1 MLPSFTEEQRL
12 LKESVERFRQQDYA
26 FEKRKIALV
35 KLGAKEDPTW
45 AQFAELGWL
54 AATLPEEHGGLG
66 GSHADLALLME
77 QFGRGLVTS
86 PFVPTI
92 VAGGT
97 ILRLA
102 GSDAQKSEILSGVA
116 EGRTK
121 LALAYLEPPAQPD
134 PAIVATRAARDGD
147 GFVIAGS
154 KAAVLYGNVADHL
167 LVSARTA
174 GDIGDRHGISL
185 FLVPLG
191 APGLTVSA
199 YRTHDD
205 GWAADLRFERV
216 RVAADALI
224 GSADSALAT
233 LDAALD
239 AATAALCAEAVGAM
253 WTMHDMTLDY
263 IKVRKQFGA
272 IIGSFQAIQ
281 HRMVNMYMRCQ
292 LAQSMALAG
301 MAALDFADAPAR
313 SRAVSAAKV
322 QVGRAA
328 RHVGED
334 AIQIHGGIAMT
345 DEYAAGHYFKRLT
358 MIRLAF
364 GDEEY
369 HLRRYR
375 HIAAPTAG

>member
-12 LKESVERFRQQDYA
+12 LKESLERFRQQDYA
-26 FEKRKIALV
+26 FERRKGLLA
-35 KLGAKEDPTW
+35 KLGAKDDPVW

-92 VAGGT
+92 VVGAT
-97 ILRLA
+97 ALRLA
-102 GSDAQKSEILSGVA
+102 GSERQKSEILPGIA
-116 EGRTK
+116 EGRTR
-121 LALAYLEPPAQPD
+121 LALAYLEVPGQLD
-134 PAIVATRAARDGD
+134 PSIVTTRARSEGD
-147 GFVIAGS
+147 GFIISGHKIA
-154 KAAVLYGNVADHL
+154 ALYANVADHL
-167 LVSARTA
+167 LVSARMFGQL
-174 GDIGDRHGISL
+174 GDHQGISL
-185 FLVPLG
+185 FVVP
-191 APGLTVSA
+191 ANAKGLAVDA

-205 GWAADLRFERV
+205 GWAADLHFDHV
-216 RVAADALI
+216 RVPADALV
-224 GSADSALAT
+224 GSAGSALAT
-233 LDAALD
+233 IEGALD
-239 AATAALCAEAVGAM
+239 AGAAALCAEAVGAM
-253 WTMHDMTLDY
+253 WSLHDMTLDY
-263 IKVRKQFGA
+263 IKMRKQFGA
-272 IIGSFQAIQ
+272 AIGSFQAIQ

-301 MAALDFADAPAR
+301 MAALDASDAAVR
-313 SRAVSAAKV
+313 RHAVSAAKV

-334 AIQIHGGIAMT
+334 AIQLHGGIAMT

-358 MIRLAF
+358 MIRLMF

-369 HLRRYR
+369 HLRRYLGR
-375 HIAAPTAG
+375 

>member
-1 MLPSFTEEQRL
+1 MLPTLTDEQRM

-26 FEKRKIALV
+26 FEKRKNLLA
-35 KLGAKEDPTW
+35 KLGTEDDPVW
-45 AQFAELGWL
+45 MQFAELGWL

-66 GSHADLALLME
+66 GSNADLALLME

-86 PFVPTI
+86 QFVPTI
-92 VAGGT
+92 ALGGT

-102 GSDAQKSEILSGVA
+102 ANEAQKSAILPGVA
-116 EGRTK
+116 EGRIK

-134 PAIVATRAARDGD
+134 PTIIATRARRDGD
-147 GFVIAGS
+147 GFVISGD
-154 KAAVLYGNVADHL
+154 KVAVFYGNVADHL
-167 LVSARTA
+167 LVSARTS

-185 FLVPLG
+185 FLIPI
-191 APGLTVSA
+191 SA
-199 YRTHDD
+199 HGIAINAYSTHDD
-205 GWAADLRFERV
+205 GWAADLRFDQV
-216 RVAADALI
+216 RVTADALI
-224 GSADSALAT
+224 GTIDSALGT
-233 LDAALD
+233 IEAALD
-239 AATAALCAEAVGAM
+239 AGTAAICAEAVGAM
-253 WTMHDMTLDY
+253 WCLHDMTLDY

-272 IIGSFQAIQ
+272 AIGSFQAIQ
-281 HRMVNMYMRCQ
+281 HRMVNMYMKCQ

-301 MAALDFADAPAR
+301 IAALDIAEPAAR

-328 RHVGED
+328 RHVGEE
-334 AIQIHGGIAMT
+334 AIQLHGGIAMT

-358 MIRLAF
+358 MIRLMF

-375 HIAAPTAG
+375 SLG